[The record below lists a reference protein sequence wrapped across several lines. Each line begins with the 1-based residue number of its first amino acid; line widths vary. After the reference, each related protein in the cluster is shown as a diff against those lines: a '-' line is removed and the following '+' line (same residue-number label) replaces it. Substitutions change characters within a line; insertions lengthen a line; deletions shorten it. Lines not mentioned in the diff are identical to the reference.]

1 MIHEP
6 ELPPELLPE
15 EPKPPRWIEGLDGD
29 GAGDEAGRVDG
40 VAAGPLVGV
49 AAGRLVVA
57 GEGRA
62 CEENDEPP
70 NEELALRAPPKP
82 EVPARALCSGGR
94 RCCAAS
100 ALETASPV
108 GRELNRP
115 AANGAACQSPPPKKP
130 REGS

>member
-1 MIHEP
+1 LAHAP
-6 ELPPELLPE
+6 ALPPLRWPE
-15 EPKPPRWIEGLDGD
+15 EPKPPRWIEGFEVAGAD
-29 GAGDEAGRVDG
+29 GAAGRADG
-40 VAAGPLVGV
+40 AAGPVAGV
-49 AAGRLVVA
+49 AVGWSVVA

-62 CEENDEPP
+62 CDENDEPP
-70 NEELALRAPPKP
+70 NVAPLVGAKP
-82 EVPARALCSGGR
+82 AVPARALGSGER

-100 ALETASPV
+100 ALVTASPV